1 MSLGCLYLCQHFF
14 VVIGDM
20 DSRIENNLSKT
31 VDDTKLSGAIDMIG
45 GRDANQKDLDRIDR

>member
-1 MSLGCLYLCQHFF
+1 
-14 VVIGDM
+14 M